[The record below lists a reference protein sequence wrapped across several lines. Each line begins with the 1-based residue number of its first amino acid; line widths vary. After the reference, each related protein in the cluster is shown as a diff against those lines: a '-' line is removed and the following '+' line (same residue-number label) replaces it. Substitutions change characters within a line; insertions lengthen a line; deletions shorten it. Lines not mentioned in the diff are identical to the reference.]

1 MRGGLLLLLIG
12 ALVAG
17 CSDDESRPRKATPED
32 AARAA
37 EPATDRAASRRSPDL
52 ADQGRDLAWLGRLHR
67 WEVNL
72 TDDALRVGE
81 MSRVVQRG
89 GRGKQALRRPLVQ
102 LTRCEKNLLRQ
113 VGKPA
118 ASRYRPGYDLLAE
131 ACRTLKGLSLKMIHA
146 LDANEPPPTKEIRRD
161 SARSRTL
168 FTRGT
173 NRLEASMRANR
184 PLPMARGNR
193 EESKIEPQLSRFVSR
208 FVVHK
213 PRGIEVRC
221 WSKDEW
227 RFVTKEWAT
236 YIGSG
241 DILGF
246 VHSTRPRTSVA
257 PRICKQLAG
266 LMYHD
271 ERPTEGEQMWR
282 KAEAVA
288 VLSHEAEHMR
298 NGLRAS
304 EAVTE
309 CQGMQRMRRLA
320 RLMGSSKDYA
330 DLLAERYWGDLYR
343 FNLGNYKTADCHDGG
358 TLDLRPGTDVWP

>member
-1 MRGGLLLLLIG
+1 MLIG

-17 CSDDESRPRKATPED
+17 CSDDESRRGEASPRD

-37 EPATDRAASRRSPDL
+37 EPTKDPSASRRSPDL
-52 ADQGRDLAWLGRLHR
+52 ADQGRDIAWLGRLHR

-72 TDDALRVGE
+72 STDAVRVGE
-81 MSRVVQRG
+81 VSRIVQRG
-89 GRGKQALRRPLVQ
+89 GRDKDALRRPLVQ

-113 VGKPA
+113 VGVPA

-146 LDANEPPPTKEIRRD
+146 LDAGDPPPKDIDRD
-161 SARSRTL
+161 STRSRKL

-173 NRLEASMRANR
+173 SRLEASMRANR
-184 PLPMARGNR
+184 PLPMVRGSR

-208 FVVHK
+208 FVLHK
-213 PRGIEVRC
+213 PTGVEVRC

-241 DILGF
+241 DLLGF
-246 VHSTRPRTSVA
+246 VHQRRPRASVA

-266 LMYHD
+266 LVYHD
-271 ERPTEGEQMWR
+271 EQPTVGESMYR
-282 KAEAVA
+282 KSEAVA
-288 VLSHEAEHMR
+288 VLAHEAEHIR

-309 CQGMQRMRRLA
+309 CNGMQRMRRLA
-320 RLMGSSKDYA
+320 RIMGASRDYG
-330 DLLAERYWGDLYR
+330 DLLAERYAGDLYQY
-343 FNLGNYKTADCHDGG
+343 NVKPYKTADCRDGG
-358 TLDLRPGTDVWP
+358 SLDLHPASDVWP

>member
-1 MRGGLLLLLIG
+1 MRPALLLLLLG
-12 ALVAG
+12 ALAVG
-17 CSDDESRPRKATPED
+17 CSEEKETEEGAVATNPVKPQVS
-32 AARAA
+32 AKQRAA
-37 EPATDRAASRRSPDL
+37 DRR
-52 ADQGRDLAWLGRLHR
+52 DQGRDIAWLGRLHR
-67 WEVNL
+67 WEANL
-72 TDDALRVGE
+72 TDDALRVGK
-81 MSRVVQRG
+81 MSRIVQRG
-89 GRGKQALRRPLVQ
+89 GRDKKALRRPLVQ

-173 NRLEASMRANR
+173 SRLEGSMRANR

-213 PRGIEVRC
+213 PDGIEVRC

-246 VHSTRPRTSVA
+246 VHSKRPRTSLA

-271 ERPTEGEQMWR
+271 ERPGEGEQMWR

-288 VLSHEAEHMR
+288 VLSHEAEHIR

-320 RLMGSSKDYA
+320 QLMGTGKDYA

-343 FNLGNYKTADCHDGG
+343 FNLKNYKTADCHDGG